1 MMNFINKS
9 LIAGLLVAAM
19 SPLCAEPEMDG
30 VIREVKRGTQ
40 QVRIDE
46 TLYKLTGSSQIRNF
60 TSGTDRIWSLK
71 AGQPVRYSVTT
82 GRTISQLWVLPTDTR
97 ELKRL
102 KLAREL
108 KD

>member
-1 MMNFINKS
+1 MKYSKMS
-9 LIAGLLVAAM
+9 VIAGLLFAFM
-19 SPLCAEPEMDG
+19 PPLHAEPETEG

-46 TLYKLTGSSQIRNF
+46 RLYRLTGSSRILNF
-60 TSGTDRIWSLK
+60 TSGTDHLWSLK
-71 AGQPVRYSVTT
+71 AGQPVRYSIAT
-82 GRTISQLWVLPTDTR
+82 GKTINELWVLPTDTR

-102 KLAREL
+102 KLVRER